1 MSALKKI
8 CICVGLYRKSFKANR
23 MHMGITRTWMM
34 AVQTVMENIP
44 PSPLN
49 RTQLIKIRVKAMR
62 AGVWFR
68 ALPRIDRVL
77 VDLTIKV
84 AENIRSASLAKSIF
98 EVVGKLEGLL
108 ESSVLKSLRLIG
120 RPLAEKISL
129 TAQKLGNTSA
139 KSWAGDLSFAF
150 FLAVMHTNR

>member
-1 MSALKKI
+1 M
-8 CICVGLYRKSFKANR
+8 
-23 MHMGITRTWMM
+23 
-34 AVQTVMENIP
+34 QNIP
-44 PSPLN
+44 SSPLN
-49 RTQLIKIRVKAMR
+49 RTQLIRLRTKAMR

-84 AENIRSASLAKSIF
+84 TENIRSAFLAKGIF
-98 EVVGKLEGLL
+98 AVVGKLEGLL
-108 ESSVLKSLRLIG
+108 ESSVLKSFRLIG

-139 KSWAGDLSFAF
+139 KSWAADSSFAF
-150 FLAVMHTNR
+150 FLAIIHTNR